1 MKIELKASTLN
12 IKSKEEAFNFS
23 RAAARVCY
31 SKYDFDTLYNEDSKV
46 LTEQLLNSGHHSPFE
61 HVALTL
67 YLIDIPKIGA
77 MILNN
82 EPSYVTSEKSARYTT
97 MNLEGREKE
106 LYEKWIPIFE
116 KLISEKYPSI
126 ENDRVKKLAK
136 ENARNL
142 TSVFTPTKM
151 LYTTSFRQ
159 LNYLMSLFDDYIEKY
174 ENCTEIF
181 YQNITNFMKEFNNEL
196 KDFKEERLNPFSKK
210 RFLRL
215 FNKTKCYEVFSSV
228 YSTNYEASFSYLAQ
242 AQRHRTINYSM
253 KLLDEFKF
261 FVPRILEDD
270 ELISMWNEDMNS
282 LRDNYPQGM
291 YISINESGTYFD
303 FISKIT
309 ERICGHAQL
318 EIMRVSKE
326 LLKKYIYGSKDVAP
340 EIHDILLQY
349 DKGPKCTFP
358 NIRCQAVCPFTSKL
372 ALDRVV

>member
-1 MKIELKASTLN
+1 
-12 IKSKEEAFNFS
+12 
-23 RAAARVCY
+23 
-31 SKYDFDTLYNEDSKV
+31 
-46 LTEQLLNSGHHSPFE
+46 
-61 HVALTL
+61 
-67 YLIDIPKIGA
+67 
-77 MILNN
+77 
-82 EPSYVTSEKSARYTT
+82 
-97 MNLEGREKE
+97 
-106 LYEKWIPIFE
+106 
-116 KLISEKYPSI
+116 
-126 ENDRVKKLAK
+126 
-136 ENARNL
+136 
-142 TSVFTPTKM
+142 
-151 LYTTSFRQ
+151 
-159 LNYLMSLFDDYIEKY
+159 
-174 ENCTEIF
+174 
-181 YQNITNFMKEFNNEL
+181 
-196 KDFKEERLNPFSKK
+196 
-210 RFLRL
+210 
-215 FNKTKCYEVFSSV
+215 
-228 YSTNYEASFSYLAQ
+228 
-242 AQRHRTINYSM
+242 M